1 MQYRLSSVS
10 TLNYL
15 LVNWISALKLFL
27 TQKLI
32 MCTKINFNIKTA
44 YEIFLR
50 VIYLTYKK
58 TFCMREKKKVCEI
71 LYNESILIWIRDYAR
86 KQVFPMKEAKL
97 HWFILQRTTN
107 FSFCQT
113 LKCAKFFKVS
123 KDGVDRSFWE
133 EQQ

>member
-1 MQYRLSSVS
+1 MQYRLSSVN

-32 MCTKINFNIKTA
+32 MRTRINFNIKTA

-58 TFCMREKKKVCEI
+58 TSLWNIIQWVNIDLNLNQRLCEKTSFSYE
-71 LYNESILIWIRDYAR
+71 
-86 KQVFPMKEAKL
+86 KEAKL